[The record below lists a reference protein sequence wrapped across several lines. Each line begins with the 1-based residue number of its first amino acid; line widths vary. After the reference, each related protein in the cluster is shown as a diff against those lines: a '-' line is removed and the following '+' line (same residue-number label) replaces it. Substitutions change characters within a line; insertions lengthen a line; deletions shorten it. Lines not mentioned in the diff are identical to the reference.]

1 MAAVTSWTPADMP
14 DQAGRTALV
23 TGASS
28 GLGFEVALALAAAG
42 ASVLLGCRDPDRG
55 RTAMARI
62 SGQTPGAGLRV
73 LNVDLASLE
82 SVRTAAA
89 ELAQRHEVIDL
100 LVNNAG
106 VMATP
111 HRRTDDGFEL
121 QLGVNHLGHFALT
134 GLLLDRMADARRP
147 RVVTVSSA
155 LHRRG
160 RVDLSDLLWERRRYR
175 PWAAYEQ
182 SKLANLLFTLQ
193 LARRAEAA
201 GLALTAVAAHPG
213 VAATD
218 LTRDLAVARWP
229 VMGPAVR
236 AVVGRLGQGA
246 AAGAM
251 PLLYA
256 ATMPGVENG
265 DYFGPGGT
273 MELRGAPA
281 RVSRSARAADIGV
294 AAALWEQSEEL
305 TGVRFPI

>member
-1 MAAVTSWTPADMP
+1 MP

-28 GLGFEVALALAAAG
+28 GLGFEVALALAAVG

-55 RTAMARI
+55 RTAMDRI
-62 SGQTPGAGLRV
+62 RSQTPEAALRV
-73 LNVDLASLE
+73 INVDLASLE
-82 SVRTAAA
+82 SVRAAAA
-89 ELAQRHEVIDL
+89 ELAQRHDVIDL
-100 LVNNAG
+100 LINNAG

-111 HRRTDDGFEL
+111 HRRTNDGFEL
-121 QLGVNHLGHFALT
+121 QIGVNHLGHFALT
-134 GLLLDRMADARRP
+134 GLLLDRMADSARP

-160 RVDLSDLLWERRRYR
+160 TVDLSDLLWERRRYR

-182 SKLANLLFTLQ
+182 SKLANLLFTLE
-193 LARRAEAA
+193 LARRGEAA
-201 GLALTAVAAHPG
+201 GTAMAAVAAHPG

-218 LTRDLAVARWP
+218 LTRDLAVARLP
-229 VMGPAVR
+229 VLGPAIR

-246 AAGAM
+246 AAGAL
-251 PLLYA
+251 PILYA

-265 DYFGPGGT
+265 DYYGPGGP

-281 RVSRSARAADIGV
+281 RVSRSDRAADAAV
-294 AAALWEQSEEL
+294 AAALWERSEEL
-305 TGVRFPI
+305 TGVHYPM